1 MLREAAALLTVV
13 ALASALTG
21 CVHEQQRSASREH
34 AREPRERAAEQN
46 LDETKVDDAYARA
59 PSISLQ
65 APREE
70 SRVLRIGAAP
80 APAVHPV
87 SHRRINVDLKA
98 APLADALRFIADA
111 GGFNL
116 VVEGDL
122 SAPVTLKLTGVDAFD
137 ALATVA
143 EAQGL
148 DVEMDRGIVIV
159 GSAAAHS
166 HPAQRAD

>member
-1 MLREAAALLTVV
+1 VLREAAALLAVLGI
-13 ALASALTG
+13 APLAG

-34 AREPRERAAEQN
+34 AREPTARAAERDVAEPT
-46 LDETKVDDAYARA
+46 LDGGYARA
-59 PSISLQ
+59 PSISLR

-80 APAVHPV
+80 APVVHPV
-87 SHRRINVDLKA
+87 SHRRINIDLKA

-148 DVEMDRGIVIV
+148 DVEMERGIVIV
-159 GSAAAHS
+159 GSATAHGNA
-166 HPAQRAD
+166 AQRAD